1 MPKKYFDFNATLV
14 VMNNLRDKAVLIKF
28 GERLK
33 ELRTNKKLT
42 LEQLA
47 FAADIELSQVH
58 RIEKGKINPTYTTLL
73 ALAFGLEITVSEL
86 LAE

>member
-1 MPKKYFDFNATLV
+1 MPKIIFCFNATLV

-33 ELRTNKKLT
+33 ELRTDKKLT

-73 ALAFGLEITVSEL
+73 ALASGLEITVSEL

>member
-1 MPKKYFDFNATLV
+1 MPKNILCFNATLV

-33 ELRTNKKLT
+33 ELRTDKKLT

-73 ALAFGLEITVSEL
+73 ALASGLEITVSEL